1 MPIIVNTLKIKT
13 NVKDSGD
20 KKSSSS
26 GSNTSNNTGG
36 KVNTEEREL
45 IINEC
50 VRRTLEELRYKI
62 GR

>member
-1 MPIIVNTLKIKT
+1 MPVVVNTLKIKT

-26 GSNTSNNTGG
+26 SSNTSNSEGG